1 MYSPVPLVDV
11 KDLKRGD
18 VQIAVRNVD
27 FTKHDKF
34 ITNLLEDILVL
45 MTAIPYQLNGS
56 FFGGHHIPS

>member
-1 MYSPVPLVDV
+1 V

-18 VQIAVRNVD
+18 VQIAERNVD

-34 ITNLLEDILVL
+34 ITNNLEDILVL